1 MSKMKGSGGGGEG
14 RGAGVDDGG
23 GQEETAVEVCMVVAV
38 GNIRVDDL
46 LMLAI
51 CIMPSTW
58 T

>member
-1 MSKMKGSGGGGEG
+1 MSKMKGSGGGGK
-14 RGAGVDDGG
+14 GAGVDDGG
-23 GQEETAVEVCMVVAV
+23 GQEEIAVEVCMVMAV